1 MRFDTQV
8 YFQRAVAGAYDA
20 TSGDYAEGA
29 VTETVRWA
37 SVTDSTAQT
46 LQLVYGTLREGSLTI
61 RLQRHY
67 DAPFDCIRVGDKRYR
82 VDLTRKLRHMQTF
95 VVSEVQ

>member
-8 YFQRAVAGAYDA
+8 YFQRAEAGAYDA
-20 TSGDYAEGA
+20 TSGDYADGT

-61 RLQRHY
+61 RLQQHY
-67 DAPFDCIRVGDKRYR
+67 DAPFDFIRIGDKCYR
-82 VDLTRKLRHMQTF
+82 VDLTRKLRRMQTF

>member
-20 TSGDYAEGA
+20 TSGDYAEGTVA
-29 VTETVRWA
+29 ETVRWA

-67 DAPFDCIRVGDKRYR
+67 DAPFDFIRVGDKCYR
-82 VDLTRKLRHMQTF
+82 VDLTRRLRHMQTF